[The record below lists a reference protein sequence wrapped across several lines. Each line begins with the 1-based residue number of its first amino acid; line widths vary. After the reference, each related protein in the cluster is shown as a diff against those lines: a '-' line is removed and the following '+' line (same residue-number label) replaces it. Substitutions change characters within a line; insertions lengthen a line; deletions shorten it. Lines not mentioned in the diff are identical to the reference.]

1 MPDTVTGFRRV
12 RDRLR
17 ARGFA
22 VHEVPHWEGRGAGTL
37 RPAGFLNHHT
47 AGSRSGGNTASLR
60 LVTFGRSDLRNALCN
75 WYCARNGDLYIVAG
89 GVAWHAG
96 RGDLGSNSTL
106 IGCEAEN
113 DGLGE
118 PWHPR
123 SLDAQAA
130 LNAECAREFGHGAR
144 RCWEHKEHAE
154 GRKIDRAGIDGSAWR
169 HRVEHDSTGGGS
181 APPPPPPPAPG
192 SRTIRQGDKGPD
204 VVAWQRHLSIRDDG
218 DFGPE
223 THAWTVDYQRRHGLT
238 PDGIVGPQTWATYHA
253 AQQPVAPPPPPP
265 PIEEDEDMATIIY
278 VPELRSHYIDRG
290 TGITYLHRREDI
302 ESWKAAGAKTVT
314 LSKPSFERMV
324 ENTPRQDQL
333 NASLQRIEAALTEL
347 AARREPQ

>member
-12 RDRLR
+12 RDRVR
-17 ARGFA
+17 ARGFV

-75 WYCARNGDLYIVAG
+75 WYCARNGDLYLVAG

-118 PWHPR
+118 PWQPR

-130 LNAECAREFGHGAR
+130 LNAECAREFGHGSR
-144 RCWEHKEHAE
+144 RCWEHKEHAK
-154 GRKIDRAGIDGSAWR
+154 GRKIDRAGIDGPSWR
-169 HRVEHDSTGGGS
+169 HRVEHDSTGTS
-181 APPPPPPPAPG
+181 PTPA
-192 SRTIRQGDKGPD
+192 S
-204 VVAWQRHLSIRDDG
+204 
-218 DFGPE
+218 
-223 THAWTVDYQRRHGLT
+223 
-238 PDGIVGPQTWATYHA
+238 
-253 AQQPVAPPPPPP
+253 P
-265 PIEEDEDMATIIY
+265 PIEEEDMLIPINVPPGAEQVLWLEPTDGRGFLGTTAGLIVLTTHRPQHPVQIAAPAVGLGWDARTIGNGEPF
-278 VPELRSHYIDRG
+278 VHDLRG
-290 TGITYLHRREDI
+290 T
-302 ESWKAAGAKTVT
+302 
-314 LSKPSFERMV
+314 KPARLVVRNLDDEWALGGQVMY
-324 ENTPRQDQL
+324 
-333 NASLQRIEAALTEL
+333 QR
-347 AARREPQ
+347 

>member
-17 ARGFA
+17 ARGFV
-22 VHEVPHWEGRGAGTL
+22 VHEVPHWETRGAGTL
-37 RPAGFLNHHT
+37 RPGGKVNHHT

-60 LVTFGRSDLRNALCN
+60 LVTFGREGLRNALCN
-75 WYCARNGDLYIVAG
+75 WYEARNGDLYIVAALT
-89 GVAWHAG
+89 AWHAG
-96 RGDLGSNSTL
+96 SGDWQGLSGNSRV
-106 IGCEAEN
+106 IGLEAEN
-113 DGLGE
+113 DGVGE
-118 PWHPR
+118 PWSSR
-123 SLDAQAA
+123 MLDAAVA
-130 LNAECAREFGHGAR
+130 LDVECMREFGYPVLMIP
-144 RCWEHKEHAE
+144 EHKEWTR
-154 GRKIDRAGIDGSAWR
+154 RKIDRTGIDGPAWR
-169 HRVEHDSTGGGS
+169 RRVAAGGGS
-181 APPPPPPPAPG
+181 TAPPPPSTPG

-204 VVAWQRHLSIRDDG
+204 VAAWQRHLRIRDDG

-253 AQQPVAPPPPPP
+253 AQPQPVTPPPPP

-290 TGITYLHRREDI
+290 TGISYLHRREDI
-302 ESWKAAGAKTVT
+302 DSWKAAGAKTVT

-333 NASLQRIEAALTEL
+333 NASLQRIEAAITEL
-347 AARREPQ
+347 AARQEPQ